1 MVIERPETT
10 QGGHSELQKNKVIG
24 LKNVNKVV
32 LGIALFCI
40 GTGTVISALGI
51 WGFIGDKGL
60 IWRSLATLA
69 VVFIATILT
78 FTVNNMITDKK
89 NEEKTSQ

>member
-1 MVIERPETT
+1 M
-10 QGGHSELQKNKVIG
+10 KNI
-24 LKNVNKVV
+24 NKIV
-32 LGIALFCI
+32 LGIAIFCI
-40 GTGTVISALGI
+40 GVGTVISILGI
-51 WGFIGDKGL
+51 WGFIGDTGL

-89 NEEKTSQ
+89 KEEKNEA